1 MPGVYK
7 EKNCKF
13 CNKLY
18 RKRGLYCSQ
27 SCASFD
33 REPTDNQRENMRKV
47 AEEYN
52 RTPEAI
58 AKQKQ
63 INTPLASLTADDF
76 AIDIPEIKTL
86 DDFTDYIEDYN
97 KAEDW

>member
-27 SCASFD
+27 SCASYD
-33 REPTDNQRENMRKV
+33 REPTDAQRDNMRKV

-76 AIDIPEIKTL
+76 AIEIPEIKTL
-86 DDFTDYIEDYN
+86 DDFTDYIEGYN

>member
-1 MPGVYK
+1 
-7 EKNCKF
+7 
-13 CNKLY
+13 
-18 RKRGLYCSQ
+18 
-27 SCASFD
+27 
-33 REPTDNQRENMRKV
+33 MRKV

-86 DDFTDYIEDYN
+86 DDYIDYTKGFDR
-97 KAEDW
+97 AEKW

>member
-33 REPTDNQRENMRKV
+33 REPTDAQRENMRKV

-76 AIDIPEIKTL
+76 AIEIPEIKTL
-86 DDFTDYIEDYN
+86 DDFTDYIEGYN